1 MTHAVT
7 LSVLS
12 AGVSN
17 APSLW
22 WSLPFALILIQI
34 AIWPLVK
41 PKFWENFYPWLTLP
55 LGAVVVLYY
64 WLGRDALPQ
73 LAHVGHEYFSFI
85 ALIGSLY
92 VVSGGLLVAMTGR
105 LTPHQNVA
113 LLAVGAVLAN
123 FVGTTGAS
131 MILIRPFMRGNAW
144 RFQKFH
150 VAFFIFIVSNCGG
163 ALTPIGDPPLFLG
176 YLRGVPFFW
185 VFAVMWYKWALAIG
199 MLLLFF
205 YVMDRREYASHS
217 WREQEAA
224 ELEDRFRVR
233 GLINLPLLAIIIGA
247 CFIPRP
253 LFAREALMI
262 AAAAGSFWLTP
273 AHIHERNRFN
283 WHPVKEVA
291 LLFAAIFAAML
302 PALDWLTHNAQS
314 LGIQS
319 TTQFFWLTGGLSAVL
334 DNAPTY
340 LNFLTTGMGLHGLDV
355 NASGDVARFAVE
367 HPDLLRTISIAA
379 VFFGALTYI
388 GNGPNFMVKAI
399 TEHEHL
405 PTPTFVEYVVR
416 YALPFL
422 FPVFI
427 VTWLFVR

>member
-34 AIWPLVK
+34 AVWPLVK

-176 YLRGVPFFW
+176 YLRGVPCFW
-185 VFAVMWYKWALAIG
+185 VFAVVWYKWALALG
-199 MLLLFF
+199 RLL
-205 YVMDRREYASHS
+205 V
-217 WREQEAA
+217 
-224 ELEDRFRVR
+224 
-233 GLINLPLLAIIIGA
+233 
-247 CFIPRP
+247 
-253 LFAREALMI
+253 
-262 AAAAGSFWLTP
+262 
-273 AHIHERNRFN
+273 
-283 WHPVKEVA
+283 
-291 LLFAAIFAAML
+291 
-302 PALDWLTHNAQS
+302 
-314 LGIQS
+314 
-319 TTQFFWLTGGLSAVL
+319 
-334 DNAPTY
+334 
-340 LNFLTTGMGLHGLDV
+340 FL
-355 NASGDVARFAVE
+355 
-367 HPDLLRTISIAA
+367 
-379 VFFGALTYI
+379 
-388 GNGPNFMVKAI
+388 
-399 TEHEHL
+399 
-405 PTPTFVEYVVR
+405 
-416 YALPFL
+416 
-422 FPVFI
+422 
-427 VTWLFVR
+427 